1 MLKNPNRKATKASS
15 TRGLPGPADP
25 IPHRLT
31 REEVLAL
38 ELQDHAT
45 DGALYNRVFRAY
57 TRRKASGVVDEPQNI
72 FANEALVR
80 RTSDDFDKRV
90 FEICAL
96 IMMEIG

>member
-1 MLKNPNRKATKASS
+1 M
-15 TRGLPGPADP
+15 
-25 IPHRLT
+25 
-31 REEVLAL
+31 